1 MLPAAFAAVNADDA
15 HASIVQD
22 TKAKVVTM
30 AVQGV
35 ADERAR
41 LIENQITGLVL
52 HLDGQE
58 LYSQL
63 VGGFNASNLLA
74 VYVVSKLL
82 GTDKMNALTQMS
94 LLKPPAGRYERVPA
108 RDGITAIVDTL
119 TPPMPWT
126 TCSKPLPTSHRR
138 RTRDHGGGLRRH
150 RDKTKRP
157 TMAQALPT
165 GPTVSSSRATIHEV
179 RTPRPS

>member
-1 MLPAAFAAVNADDA
+1 MLPSSAFAAVNADDT
-15 HASIVQD
+15 HAEDMVEH

-41 LIENQITGLVL
+41 LIENQISGLVL

-74 VYVVSKLL
+74 VYVVTKLL

-94 LLKPPAGRYERVPA
+94 LLQPPQV
-108 RDGITAIVDTL
+108 V
-119 TPPMPWT
+119 
-126 TCSKPLPTSHRR
+126 
-138 RTRDHGGGLRRH
+138 
-150 RDKTKRP
+150 
-157 TMAQALPT
+157 
-165 GPTVSSSRATIHEV
+165 
-179 RTPRPS
+179 